1 MSYIGRYE
9 RFIETLKGQ
18 KIEGAVEMHHILPKS
33 LGGTNDADNLIAL
46 TPRQHYVAH
55 WMLWKI
61 HSGKMAQAFFFM
73 NNHKNY
79 KRMYSRGYER
89 VRAEYI
95 KNSSGVNAPTYGM
108 KTTKEVKKKQSAS
121 RKQFF
126 AKGGMT
132 EEMRNQIAALRP
144 SKEGYQKQAKAMSSL
159 VWLNDGVRSYR
170 VKPELVEEKLAD
182 GLVHGRLINY
192 IDDSYI
198 QKRKEI
204 ASSQWRA
211 VKSTGHTGHLIRV

>member
-9 RFIETLKGQ
+9 RFIETLRNQ
-18 KIEGAVEMHHILPKS
+18 KIEGAVEMHHILPRS
-33 LGGTNDADNLIAL
+33 LGGSDSLDNLIAL

-61 HSGKMAQAFFFM
+61 HGGKMAQAFFFM
-73 NNHKNY
+73 NNHKDY

-89 VRAEYI
+89 VRAEAIEMLSGESAYWHGKKFPKEYRAKLKSARQNFF
-95 KNSSGVNAPTYGM
+95 KN
-108 KTTKEVKKKQSAS
+108 
-121 RKQFF
+121 
-126 AKGGMT
+126 GGMT
-132 EEMRNQIAALRP
+132 EEMRNQIATLRP
-144 SKEGYQKQAKAMSSL
+144 SKEDYKKQAKAISSL
-159 VWLNDGVRSYR
+159 VWLNDGARSYR
-170 VKPELVEEKLAD
+170 VKPELVEEKLAE